1 MLKIYLDWNI
11 ITHLKDDKNKELFT
25 FLLTNKDKFIF
36 PYSKAHI
43 KDLLVSKSGN
53 NKYYEQDL
61 QLLTDICEHHLLEHE
76 QNINNPYPYKCYPKD
91 YLDLKGAELE
101 ILSSG
106 FSKESF
112 YKYLMNNDLNPESLM
127 LIFEKEKIEPFAI
140 PFINKAIGNLA
151 DLFSVMF
158 EYGPSLFNDKKTP
171 KQIQNY
177 IQTTTDDSQ
186 YKKIQGSNST
196 NIFKELDTVVFSQTN
211 KTFVELVENPI
222 AERSKSNLELFTS
235 LYLTLNLSGFFA
247 DKNRNLQNIYT
258 DSEHAY
264 YASSC
269 DIFVSDDSRLREKT
283 SAIYSQYNIPTKII
297 SSDKLIA
304 IMSEGLSHNYDIKH
318 MFTHDLPLYGKPIRT
333 EGENNVYKQLPYRF
347 WGLFN
352 YCINLRIPETNNRTG
367 IFRIVIPP
375 RSYVFYTELER
386 FFELIISIIS
396 GEEYKLLFRE
406 EFVSKFLT
414 KNKDIIDT
422 ATFTI
427 DCPDYLIQLSADQ
440 ETHIPLPIMFITEK
454 AAVNN

>member
-1 MLKIYLDWNI
+1 
-11 ITHLKDDKNKELFT
+11 
-25 FLLTNKDKFIF
+25 
-36 PYSKAHI
+36 
-43 KDLLVSKSGN
+43 
-53 NKYYEQDL
+53 
-61 QLLTDICEHHLLEHE
+61 
-76 QNINNPYPYKCYPKD
+76 
-91 YLDLKGAELE
+91 
-101 ILSSG
+101 
-106 FSKESF
+106 
-112 YKYLMNNDLNPESLM
+112 
-127 LIFEKEKIEPFAI
+127 
-140 PFINKAIGNLA
+140 
-151 DLFSVMF
+151 
-158 EYGPSLFNDKKTP
+158 
-171 KQIQNY
+171 
-177 IQTTTDDSQ
+177 
-186 YKKIQGSNST
+186 
-196 NIFKELDTVVFSQTN
+196 
-211 KTFVELVENPI
+211 
-222 AERSKSNLELFTS
+222 
-235 LYLTLNLSGFFA
+235 
-247 DKNRNLQNIYT
+247 
-258 DSEHAY
+258 
-264 YASSC
+264 
-269 DIFVSDDSRLREKT
+269 
-283 SAIYSQYNIPTKII
+283 
-297 SSDKLIA
+297 
-304 IMSEGLSHNYDIKH
+304 MSEGLSHNYDIKH

>member
-11 ITHLKDDKNKELFT
+11 ITHLKDDKNRELFT
-25 FLLTNKDKFIF
+25 FLLTNKEKFIF

-91 YLDLKGAELE
+91 YLAQNATELE
-101 ILSSG
+101 LLSSG
-106 FSKESF
+106 FSKDSF
-112 YKYLMNNDLNPESLM
+112 YKYLMNNKLNPDYFMSILK
-127 LIFEKEKIEPFAI
+127 KEKIEPFVI
-140 PFINKAIGNLA
+140 PLINKTIRNLA
-151 DLFSVMF
+151 DLFSVIF
-158 EYGPSLFNDKKTP
+158 EYGPSLFNNKKTP

-177 IQTTTDDSQ
+177 IQVTTDDSQ
-186 YKKIQGSNST
+186 YRKIQGSNST
-196 NIFKELDTVVFSQTN
+196 NIFKELDAAVFPQTN
-211 KTFVELVENPI
+211 KTFVELIENPI

-235 LYLTLNLSGFFA
+235 LYLTLNLSGFFS

-269 DIFVSDDSRLREKT
+269 DFFVSNDSRLREKT
-283 SAIYSQYNIPTKII
+283 DAIYHQYNIQAKII
-297 SSDKLIA
+297 SSDELTT
-304 IMSEGLSHNYDIKH
+304 IMTEELVHSYDIKH
-318 MFTHDLPLYGKPIRT
+318 MFTHDLPIYGEPIRT

-347 WGLFN
+347 WGIFN
-352 YCINLRIPETNNRTG
+352 YCINLRFPDTNNRTG
-367 IFRIVIPP
+367 VFRIVIPP

-396 GEEYKLLFRE
+396 EEEQKLLFKK

-427 DCPDYLIQLSADQ
+427 DCPDYLIQLSADK
-440 ETHIPLPIMFITEK
+440 ESHIPLPIMFITEK
-454 AAVNN
+454 VNN